1 MPGKTGT
8 IKINY
13 TKMSNAG
20 NISKQI
26 TVYSNAKN
34 GTIVLNLKGTV
45 LEAPKIISPEKIVSD
60 EATPLAK

>member
-1 MPGKTGT
+1 
-8 IKINY
+8 
-13 TKMSNAG
+13 MSNAG